1 MYKLCTRLLECRY
14 GIQREFVIG
23 IYSDGR
29 AGHDHAADGFV
40 GFDEVFSDGVGDGDE
55 MCLKVLGVLDYK
67 GGVDDGGEG
76 FVGEVATSTEIR
88 TLILIGGRMGQ
99 YTSAFF
105 GGP

>member
-1 MYKLCTRLLECRY
+1 
-14 GIQREFVIG
+14 
-23 IYSDGR
+23 
-29 AGHDHAADGFV
+29 
-40 GFDEVFSDGVGDGDE
+40 

-88 TLILIGGRMGQ
+88 TLVLIERRMGQ